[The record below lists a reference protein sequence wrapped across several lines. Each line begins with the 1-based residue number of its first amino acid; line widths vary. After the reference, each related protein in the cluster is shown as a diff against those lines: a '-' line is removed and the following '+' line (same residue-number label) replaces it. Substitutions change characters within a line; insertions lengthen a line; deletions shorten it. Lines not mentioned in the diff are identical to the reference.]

1 MSNVECPTRHLTFDI
16 WHLPSKMKVAI
27 YGQYYQNST
36 EPIIRDIFV
45 FFNNNGV
52 EMVIEANFLKMLY
65 EKQLVKKEY
74 KTFDSYKQLDSSFD
88 MMISIGGDGT
98 ILRAA
103 TLVRDSGIPI
113 LGINAGRLGFLASVQ
128 KDNIDPFLQF
138 VIDRNYTVSKRT
150 LLSLECDPPNEQILD
165 INFAMNE
172 ITVSRKDTTSM
183 ITIDTFLNAEFLN
196 SYWADGLIIATP
208 TGSTGYSMS
217 CGGPILTPDVKSLV
231 ITPIAPHNLTARP
244 LVIPDETEIR
254 LKVSGREEQY
264 LVSLDSRIASIRNE
278 STLTIRKTPFQIN
291 MVEIPH
297 ETFLKT
303 LRNKL
308 LWGEDKRN

>member
-1 MSNVECPTRHLTFDI
+1 
-16 WHLPSKMKVAI
+16 MKVAI

-45 FFNNNGV
+45 FFNQNHI
-52 EMVIEANFLKMLY
+52 EMVIEAEFLKMLY
-65 EKQLVKKEY
+65 EKQLIKKEY
-74 KTFDSYKQLDSSFD
+74 KTFTSQKELTPDFD
-88 MMISIGGDGT
+88 LMLSIGGDGT

-103 TLVRDSGIPI
+103 TLVGDSGIPI

-128 KDNIDPFLQF
+128 KDNIEEFLQF
-138 VIDRNYTVSKRT
+138 VVEKKYTISPRT
-150 LLSLECDPPNEQILD
+150 LLSLSCTPDNQDLPE

-183 ITIDTFLNAEFLN
+183 ITIDTYLNDEFLN

-244 LVIPDETEIR
+244 LVITDETEIR

-264 LVSLDSRIASIRNE
+264 LVSLDSRIASLKNE
-278 STLTIRKTPFQIN
+278 SVLTIRKTPFKIN
-291 MVEIPH
+291 MLEITD

-303 LRNKL
+303 LRKKL